1 MNIKYILKDNINT
14 KRRNKFQKFRSLSN
28 SSLKSSAI
36 ISLSDFNRMKSSIN
50 IFEQNLN
57 KNEFLTPLNN
67 RRYEESFYTNSIQ
80 LKNKIIDYDKTHKEE
95 RLIKSDYEKE
105 KEKKNKELIK
115 KAQREM
121 EENFDEVKLMNKL
134 MLSAQMA
141 TIRDKQVEESKKIKD
156 KNKKIED
163 KLFLMSEIERLK
175 ELNERE
181 KFEKKLN
188 EKKIEGKKELQKQI
202 LYNLKLKEE
211 QKKIVKKEYEDIVK
225 YLEKIKKEDE
235 EKIKRDKE
243 KGKKLIKEII
253 EANKKSLELKKSRK
267 IKEIEEDK
275 KLMEYNKQK
284 ALEEEKK
291 QQELKQIQIKK
302 ELEIGKI
309 QEKQKILIDNQ
320 SLLDEINMKRAFE
333 AAGRAERKKAEEE
346 MKMKQKKVEEMRGWN
361 KKLIDFKIDMI
372 NKEAEET
379 KREYDKNIEVQMKE
393 RQLEIEREKKI
404 LESLKKYKQDL
415 QKIIASKEEE
425 KKMKQREII
434 EEGRRIKQNQEEYYN
449 RLKQIKQRKIEE
461 LKKMNVPEIYIH
473 NLQKY
478 NPIKQSF

>member
-1 MNIKYILKDNINT
+1 M
-14 KRRNKFQKFRSLSN
+14 
-28 SSLKSSAI
+28 
-36 ISLSDFNRMKSSIN
+36 
-50 IFEQNLN
+50 
-57 KNEFLTPLNN
+57 
-67 RRYEESFYTNSIQ
+67 
-80 LKNKIIDYDKTHKEE
+80 
-95 RLIKSDYEKE
+95 
-105 KEKKNKELIK
+105 
-115 KAQREM
+115 
-121 EENFDEVKLMNKL
+121 
-134 MLSAQMA
+134 
-141 TIRDKQVEESKKIKD
+141 
-156 KNKKIED
+156 
-163 KLFLMSEIERLK
+163 
-175 ELNERE
+175 
-181 KFEKKLN
+181 
-188 EKKIEGKKELQKQI
+188 
-202 LYNLKLKEE
+202 
-211 QKKIVKKEYEDIVK
+211 
-225 YLEKIKKEDE
+225 
-235 EKIKRDKE
+235 
-243 KGKKLIKEII
+243 
-253 EANKKSLELKKSRK
+253 ELKKSRK
-267 IKEIEEDK
+267 IKEIDEDK

-291 QQELKQIQIKK
+291 QQELKQMQIKK
-302 ELEIGKI
+302 ELEIAKI

-393 RQLEIEREKKI
+393 RHLEIEREKKI

-461 LKKMNVPEIYIH
+461 CESKRNNKRM
-473 NLQKY
+473 
-478 NPIKQSF
+478 